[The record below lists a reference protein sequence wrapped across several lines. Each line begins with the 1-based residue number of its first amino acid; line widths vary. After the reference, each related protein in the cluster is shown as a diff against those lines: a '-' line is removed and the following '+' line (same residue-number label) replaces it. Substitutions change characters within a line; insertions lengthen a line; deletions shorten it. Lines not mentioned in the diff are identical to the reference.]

1 MNYDLPNQ
9 DNAFKSL
16 QTSQVLAEMGK
27 IEECLPMVDLVQ
39 QWEARW
45 IRLKCWLEMYGEQF
59 KEL

>member
-45 IRLKCWLEMYGEQF
+45 IRLKCWLEMYGE
-59 KEL
+59 